1 MPPRIR
7 TESLTEST
15 AGRAR
20 KPYSFDDLSRD
31 LNVSRET
38 LSALKLYGDLLIEWQ
53 NKFNLVS
60 AKTIPDMWHRHFLD
74 SAQILK
80 YVGKKD
86 PIWLDFGSGA
96 GFPGLVVA
104 ILLRETGGGTVH
116 VVEST
121 GKKARF
127 LQEVVDLTIGTGTGV
142 EVHVHQERVEKMSPF
157 VADVISARACASLDK
172 LFGYG
177 HRFSGPES
185 IFLFPK
191 GQDVD
196 QELTAAAKYWNV
208 DLDKYS
214 SVTDPLAVILRIN
227 RLSRKD
233 NPKDGKRVRS

>member
-1 MPPRIR
+1 M
-7 TESLTEST
+7 

-20 KPYSFDDLSRD
+20 EPYSFDDLSRD

-53 NKFNLVS
+53 AKFNLVS

-74 SAQILK
+74 SAQILDRAS
-80 YVGKKD
+80 KKN
-86 PIWLDFGSGA
+86 PVWLDFGSGA

-104 ILLRETGGGTVH
+104 ILLRERGGGTVH
-116 VVEST
+116 VVESI

-127 LQEVVDLTIGTGTGV
+127 LQEVVDRTIGPESGV
-142 EVHVHQERVEKMSPF
+142 EVHVHRERVEKMAPF
-157 VADVISARACASLDK
+157 EVDVISARACASLDK
-172 LFGYG
+172 LLGYG
-177 HRFSGPES
+177 QRFAGPDS

-196 QELTAAAKYWNV
+196 QELTEAAKYWNI

-214 SVTDPLAVILRIN
+214 SQTDPLAVILRIN
-227 RLSRKD
+227 RLSRRDSSKD
-233 NPKDGKRVRS
+233 SKRARS

>member
-1 MPPRIR
+1 M
-7 TESLTEST
+7 TESM
-15 AGRAR
+15 AGRAL
-20 KPYSFDDLSRD
+20 KPYSFEDLSRD

-53 NKFNLVS
+53 SKFNLVS

-80 YVGKKD
+80 YVEKKD

-104 ILLRETGGGTVH
+104 ILLRERGGGTVH

-127 LQEVVDLTIGTGTGV
+127 LQEVVNCAVGTETGV
-142 EVHVHQERVEKMSPF
+142 EVHVHQERVEKMPRLE
-157 VADVISARACASLDK
+157 VDVISARACASLDK

-177 HRFSGPES
+177 HRFAGPES

-196 QELTAAAKYWNV
+196 QELTTAAKYWNV

-227 RLSRKD
+227 HLTRRD
-233 NPKDGKRVRS
+233 HHKDGKRVRS